1 VVYLHKQKEKK
12 MAENL
17 KRKLLSR
24 TIGKTSYW
32 SLNKQMV
39 KSIGLEST
47 LILQHIIDL
56 QEVFKKDEIFQSQPD
71 MSTELGISEYAV
83 KNKIAELSKLGY
95 INVVKKGVP
104 CKNYYTTNDDKIIG
118 ILVNGLDHTKSTDL
132 PVDNVSEYE
141 TNGLDH
147 TDSTDLTIS
156 NQPTSDTEIVSTITN
171 NTNQEYETNNIK
183 TNNTNTDTV
192 YREEMNEYM
201 DNVFTEKE
209 KEDNAF
215 RKDINEYMDYE
226 FNKDTIRNHDY
237 QAAEYMK
244 AKLKQYNLL

>member
-1 VVYLHKQKEKK
+1 
-12 MAENL
+12 MATNL

-56 QEVFKKDEIFQSQPD
+56 QEAFKKDEIFQSQPD
-71 MSTELGISEYAV
+71 MSNELGISEYAV
-83 KNKIAELSKLGY
+83 KNKIAELNKLGY

-104 CKNYYTTNDDKIIG
+104 CKNYYSTNDDKIIG
-118 ILVNGLDHTKSTDL
+118 ILVNGLDHTK
-132 PVDNVSEYE
+132 
-141 TNGLDH
+141 
-147 TDSTDLTIS
+147 STDLTIS

-183 TNNTNTDTV
+183 TNNTNTV
-192 YREEMNEYM
+192 S
-201 DNVFTEKE
+201 
-209 KEDNAF
+209 
-215 RKDINEYMDYE
+215 I
-226 FNKDTIRNHDY
+226 DTIRNHDY
-237 QAAEYMK
+237 QTAEYMERQFK
-244 AKLKQYNLL
+244 ELNLL

>member
-1 VVYLHKQKEKK
+1 

-17 KRKLLSR
+17 KRKLLNR

-83 KNKIAELSKLGY
+83 KNKIAELSKSGY

-104 CKNYYTTNDDKIIG
+104 CKNYYTTNDDKIIN

-132 PVDNVSEYE
+132 PVDQLSEYE
-141 TNGLDH
+141 ANGLDH
-147 TDSTDLTIS
+147 TKSTDLTIS
-156 NQPTSDTEIVSTITN
+156 NQPTSDTEIVPTISK
-171 NTNQEYETNNIK
+171 NTEEEYSKNTTVSYTKQMIDNMIEKFADRIDNRFKLNHFMIELDEDWGGWDNFLEIAWGNDTSVK
-183 TNNTNTDTV
+183 TN
-192 YREEMNEYM
+192 
-201 DNVFTEKE
+201 
-209 KEDNAF
+209 
-215 RKDINEYMDYE
+215 
-226 FNKDTIRNHDY
+226 FNN
-237 QAAEYMK
+237 
-244 AKLKQYNLL
+244 KLNQYKNGIFK

>member
-1 VVYLHKQKEKK
+1 
-12 MAENL
+12 MATNL

-56 QEVFKKDEIFQSQPD
+56 QEAFKKDEIFQSQPD
-71 MSTELGISEYAV
+71 MSNELGISEYAV
-83 KNKIAELSKLGY
+83 KNKIAELNKLGY

-104 CKNYYTTNDDKIIG
+104 CKNYYSTNDDKIIG

-141 TNGLDH
+141 SNGLDH
-147 TDSTDLTIS
+147 TKSTDLTIS

-183 TNNTNTDTV
+183 TNNTNTV
-192 YREEMNEYM
+192 S
-201 DNVFTEKE
+201 
-209 KEDNAF
+209 
-215 RKDINEYMDYE
+215 I
-226 FNKDTIRNHDY
+226 DTIRNHDY
-237 QAAEYMK
+237 QTAEYMERQFK
-244 AKLKQYNLL
+244 ELNLL